1 MILHLA
7 SFRWVDSVTDD
18 DVTRLTAA
26 LTAMAAQI
34 PELRS
39 YVAGPNLHLRPSGMD
54 YAVAAIVDDEPAL
67 HAYLDHPAHAQVYAD
82 LMGDMLADRAA
93 AQLPLTAGQLA

>member
-18 DVTRLTAA
+18 DVARLTAA
-26 LTAMAAQI
+26 LTTMASQI

-39 YVAGPNLHLRPSGMD
+39 YVAGPNLRLRPSGMD
-54 YAVAAIVDDEPAL
+54 YAVAAIVDDEAGL
-67 HAYLDHPAHAQVYAD
+67 HAYLDHPAHARVYAE
-82 LMGDMLADRAA
+82 LMGAMLAERAA
-93 AQLPLTAGQLA
+93 AQLPLTQGELA